1 MNNSIKKA
9 YLTIAA
15 VGLVLISAA
24 LASPVDAQVVFDP
37 DPLFQEVEILP
48 GDADPTPATIT
59 ITNQTSDTRAYY
71 LGAGV
76 LSGATLADA
85 IPLTVTGDAMSETL
99 TVTELELDPLLLG
112 DFAAGETRAY
122 TVSASYYE
130 DGAYLEQGVELR
142 FVILVGT
149 DDGEVVTSGGGSSG
163 GGGSGGLLPPVLTI
177 LNTQVASIE
186 ATSLGYNVLITWLTN
201 LSADS
206 MVVFGPA
213 GSTYTL
219 DPGDTKLGYPE
230 AVTLGGLRTGHGL
243 LLSGLVPGE
252 YVFRVA
258 SSEGGGYTTSPEYRF
273 EITSTG
279 ELVPEVLGIFQSLP
293 DTSRTTRPLV
303 TPLERTLAEV
313 RGAFQTRINE
323 AIATGTVDE
332 SLGSTTSP
340 AQAEV
345 ESATAGTAG
354 LDLCSP
360 RYRWLVVIVSLL
372 VGLLGAG
379 LVQRRRP
386 RGRRQV
392 PVRATWFAT
401 LLVAVLG
408 YVFWSCT
415 WWWVILA
422 WLGILLLAWLLSRS
436 GGHAPS

>member
-9 YLTIAA
+9 YLAIAA
-15 VGLVLISAA
+15 VGLALVSAA

-59 ITNQTSDTRAYY
+59 ITNQTSDARAYY

-99 TVTELELDPLLLG
+99 TVTELELDPLFLG
-112 DFAAGETRAY
+112 DFSAGETRAY

-163 GGGSGGLLPPVLTI
+163 GGGGGGLLPPALTI

-186 ATSLGYNVLITWLTN
+186 ATSFGYNVLITWLTN

-206 MVVFGPA
+206 MVVFGSA

-219 DPGDTKLGYPE
+219 DPGDAQLGYPE

-279 ELVPEVLGIFQSLP
+279 ELIPEVLGAFQQP
-293 DTSRTTRPLV
+293 FDATRPPAPVL

-313 RGAFQTRINE
+313 RGAFQTRISE
-323 AIATGTVDE
+323 AVATTSENVAAATTTDATTVEAAATGSTA
-332 SLGSTTSP
+332 SLL
-340 AQAEV
+340 V
-345 ESATAGTAG
+345 
-354 LDLCSP
+354 CSP
-360 RYRWLVVIVSLL
+360 RFRWLIVIVSLL
-372 VGLLGAG
+372 VGLLGVR
-379 LVQRRRP
+379 LVQLRRP
-386 RGRRQV
+386 RGRRRV
-392 PVRATWFAT
+392 PIRATW
-401 LLVAVLG
+401 VAAIGVALFG
-408 YVFWSCT
+408 YFLWSCT